1 MSVPVMRGRDQ
12 FHRYRGAIMF
22 LSRLDGALPRRCRL
36 RLLERFRKTR
46 GKKGLAARY
55 ILLKTL
61 ARACGDNVAVFPD
74 VYLLN
79 PHNISI
85 GSNVSIQ
92 PMCYIEGGDSTDPA
106 HGVFIGNDVSIA
118 HGCTLIPGNH
128 ISSDLSLPI
137 KDQGVAQ
144 GAIHISSN
152 VWFGAR
158 VVVLANVN
166 VAEGC
171 ILAAGAVLTKSTIEN
186 GIYAGVPAKLV
197 KKRGD

>member
-22 LSRLDGALPRRCRL
+22 LSRLVGALPRRCRL

-85 GSNVSIQ
+85 GSNYN
-92 PMCYIEGGDSTDPA
+92 M
-106 HGVFIGNDVSIA
+106 
-118 HGCTLIPGNH
+118 LI
-128 ISSDLSLPI
+128 S
-137 KDQGVAQ
+137 
-144 GAIHISSN
+144 
-152 VWFGAR
+152 
-158 VVVLANVN
+158 
-166 VAEGC
+166 
-171 ILAAGAVLTKSTIEN
+171 
-186 GIYAGVPAKLV
+186 
-197 KKRGD
+197 